1 MQDRAQLGA
10 ISASQSG
17 MAITTDK
24 LPDLT
29 GALAELEKERTDEL
43 GLATEELFVPPFP
56 KQLADLGVDQ
66 TFLGHLALKAVALE
80 AEPTTARVA
89 ERLGLGTLITDQILD
104 QLCRDHLL
112 EKRGVVSPRN
122 HRFQMLDRGW
132 DTVAR
137 IRRINSYC
145 GPAPVSLAAY
155 SEMIVKQVRS
165 RPTVTQKALDQAL
178 ANLVL
183 TPAARQVLGLVA
195 SSGRSLFLS
204 GPPGNGK
211 TEMARALVHT
221 LPGTLWIPYAIEVD
235 NEVIQI
241 FDEHNHH
248 RCPTG
253 TEDYDHRWV
262 KIRPPLVVA
271 GGELTL
277 HSLDLC
283 EGNLPGFYE
292 APFQVKANGGV
303 LVIDDLGRQRCSP
316 TELLNRWIIP
326 LEQRVDYLTLRTGK
340 KIRVPFE
347 QIVVFATNLTVEDLA
362 DEAFLRRMGYRLYLM
377 PPGPDTYAEIFL
389 RYARSK
395 GLAVEPG
402 LLQHL
407 EQRYGRE
414 RRTPKACEPRDL
426 IERAIEVC
434 KFNREPIR
442 LTRETL
448 DQAWAGYFGATATG

>member
-1 MQDRAQLGA
+1 MD
-10 ISASQSG
+10 SV
-17 MAITTDK
+17 TEN
-24 LPDLT
+24 LPDLS
-29 GALAELEKERTDEL
+29 GAIAALQKSAEDEV
-43 GLATEELFVPPFP
+43 GLRVETLFTPPFP
-56 KQLADLGVDQ
+56 KDLAELGVDP
-66 TFLGHLALKAVALE
+66 TFLGHLALKAVAIE
-80 AEPTTARVA
+80 AEPTTAKIA
-89 ERLGLGTLITDQILD
+89 ARLGLGTFLTDQILD
-104 QLCRDHLL
+104 TLCRDHLV
-112 EKRGVVSPRN
+112 EKRGVISPHN

-137 IRRINSYC
+137 IRRVNGYC
-145 GPAPVSLAAY
+145 GPAPVSLADY
-155 SEMIVKQVRS
+155 CDRMVKQVRS

-178 ANLVL
+178 THLVL

-211 TEMARALVHT
+211 TEMARALVQT
-221 LPGTLWIPYAIEVD
+221 LPGSLWIPYAIEVD
-235 NEVIQI
+235 NQVIQI

-248 RCPTG
+248 RCPTSD
-253 TEDYDHRWV
+253 EDYDHRWV
-262 KIRPPLVVA
+262 KIRPPLVMA

-277 HSLDLC
+277 ASLDLC
-283 EGNLPGFYE
+283 EGNTPGCYE

-326 LEQRVDYLTLRTGK
+326 LEHRVDYLTLSTGK

-347 QIVVFATNLTVEDLA
+347 QIIVFATNLTVEDLA

-377 PPGPDTYAEIFL
+377 PPSPDTYAEIFF

-414 RRTPKACEPRDL
+414 RRIPKACEPRDL

>member
-1 MQDRAQLGA
+1 
-10 ISASQSG
+10 
-17 MAITTDK
+17 MAMPSDS
-24 LPDLT
+24 LLDLT
-29 GALAELEKERTDEL
+29 GAVVTLQREAENDVGMDAED
-43 GLATEELFVPPFP
+43 LFIPPFP
-56 KQLADLGVDQ
+56 KQLSDLGVDQ

-80 AEPTTARVA
+80 ADPTTARVA

-104 QLCRDHLL
+104 LLCRDHLI

-132 DTVAR
+132 DTLAR

-155 SEMIVKQVRS
+155 SELIVKQVRS
-165 RPTVTQKALDQAL
+165 RPTVTQKALDDAL

-241 FDEHNHH
+241 FDEHCHQ
-248 RCPTG
+248 RCPVS

-262 KIRPPLVVA
+262 KIRPPLVMA

-277 HSLDLC
+277 ESLDLC

-326 LEQRVDYLTLRTGK
+326 LEHRVDYLTLRTGK

-347 QIVVFATNLTVEDLA
+347 QIVVFATNLTVEDIA

-377 PPGPDTYAEIFL
+377 PPSPDTYAEIFF
-389 RYARSK
+389 RYARTK

-402 LLQHL
+402 LMQHI

-442 LTRETL
+442 LTRETI